1 MPRTLLPRAL
11 IAIAG
16 ARELMRAFVRLYY
29 FFVARAREGE
39 GGRAHARR
47 RRRRGGC
54 FAVSD
59 VETTS
64 RRTATWDDD
73 GDGGGGGGG
82 GAIADPLANGAPR
95 GVASRD
101 SRVPVRVTFKNWYAD
116 YARASRID
124 DDATGLD
131 YGLHDMTDDDPCV
144 RVRANANANV

>member
-47 RRRRGGC
+47 RRRRGGWC
-54 FAVSD
+54 AVSD
-59 VETTS
+59 GETTS

-73 GDGGGGGGG
+73 GDGG

-101 SRVPVRVTFKNWYAD
+101 SRVPVRVTVKNWYAD
-116 YARASRID
+116 ADDARASRID
-124 DDATGLD
+124 DDATAL
-131 YGLHDMTDDDPCV
+131 
-144 RVRANANANV
+144 A

>member
-1 MPRTLLPRAL
+1 MPRTTLLPRAL
-11 IAIAG
+11 IAIVG

-29 FFVARAREGE
+29 FFFARRARESDGARAR
-39 GGRAHARR
+39 ARW

-64 RRTATWDDD
+64 RRMATWDDD
-73 GDGGGGGGG
+73 DGDDGGGGG

-116 YARASRID
+116 DDDDARASRID
-124 DDATGLD
+124 DDATGL
-131 YGLHDMTDDDPCV
+131 
-144 RVRANANANV
+144 A